1 MTAPNV
7 FDSVTEVLAN
17 TSASI
22 DVATQAAVAAQQQLQ
37 EIQNT
42 EAAANPSVF
51 SWSTVFS
58 GADGTTLNGTDFSSS
73 TGIKIRGS
81 HGNVGIDSSVG
92 NGHYRA
98 DIAYPYL
105 TSNQSASVVIG
116 SIDSSSTAISY
127 ILFQCDVNRTTGAYL
142 YIYAG
147 NLRIGKFTRSGSTYT
162 FASPLASLGVSL
174 KAGDIIRAY
183 NTDGTYYV
191 KVNNIQKISIT
202 DSGDTITRDS
212 SHVYTSIL
220 MERNSFLYTGDGPRF
235 ASFAMSDDIAGGIP
249 VSDSWLFTRSSTS
262 TSSLS
267 LTMGAAG
274 AFPAS
279 FFSTQEYLTGVS
291 LDTLGTGKV
300 KINNTD
306 WYELSASAI
315 ATLGSGY
322 PVATTIPWALM
333 KNGAQAT
340 GAIPCGGILRVYLT
354 KNDIVQPM
362 AVCGGYLNNPRQAS
376 SSYYSE
382 DPALSNVRGFASWM
396 GRRISA

>member
-42 EAAANPSVF
+42 EAAANTSVF

-92 NGHYRA
+92 NGRYRA

-127 ILFQCDVNRTTGAYL
+127 ILFQCDINRTTGAYL

-147 NLRIGKFTRSGSTYT
+147 NLRIGKFTRSGSTYN

-249 VSDSWLFTRSSTS
+249 VSDSWLFTRSSTTTVS
-262 TSSLS
+262 YAYGYMDPAQVLPANFLS
-267 LTMGAAG
+267 AEL
-274 AFPAS
+274 
-279 FFSTQEYLTGVS
+279 YKTGVTT
-291 LDTLGTGKV
+291 DELGRGRV
-300 KINNTD
+300 KIANTD
-306 WYELSASAI
+306 WYELSAGII
-315 ATLGSGY
+315 AGY
-322 PVATTIPWALM
+322 AGQNGFVAMYDCKADWAVRV
-333 KNGAQAT
+333 NGAQVT
-340 GAIPCGGILRVYLT
+340 GPINGGNIIRVYLN
-354 KNDIVQPM
+354 KDDIVQPM
-362 AVCGGYLNNPRQAS
+362 ILPYGLTAYGENAMRTYYLK
-376 SSYYSE
+376 
-382 DPALSNVRGFASWM
+382 GFSSWM

>member
-17 TSASI
+17 TSAGI
-22 DVATQAAVAAQQQLQ
+22 NVATQAAVAAQQQLQ

-249 VSDSWLFTRSSTS
+249 VSDSWLFTRSSTTTVS
-262 TSSLS
+262 YAYGYMDPAQVLPANFLS
-267 LTMGAAG
+267 AEL
-274 AFPAS
+274 
-279 FFSTQEYLTGVS
+279 YKTGVTT
-291 LDTLGTGKV
+291 DELGRGRV
-300 KINNTD
+300 KIANTD
-306 WYELSASAI
+306 WYELSAGII
-315 ATLGSGY
+315 AGY
-322 PVATTIPWALM
+322 AGQQYSLVLYDCKADWAVRV
-333 KNGAQAT
+333 NGAQVT
-340 GAIPCGGILRVYLT
+340 GPINGGNIIRVYLN
-354 KNDIVQPM
+354 KDDIVQPM
-362 AVCGGYLNNPRQAS
+362 ILPYGLTAYGENAMRTYYLK
-376 SSYYSE
+376 
-382 DPALSNVRGFASWM
+382 GFSSWM